1 MKYLTKTEFK
11 TAVGDL
17 ENLKGSRFAR
27 TLWNDWGEG
36 RLNFID
42 MEPGIIYIKVMKG
55 SSIKYMTLTD
65 SSINREWVGIYN
77 STTITTLN
85 APMNC
90 EIYSIPCSGPFP
102 HQSKF
107 PTIVTDNSGL
117 TYWSAG
123 RLQLNGYS
131 HKTLKIYTYGSI
143 SPPFMN
149 WAENPFD

>member
-65 SSINREWVGIYN
+65 SRTNREWVGIYN
-77 STTITTLN
+77 STTITTLK

-90 EIYSIPCSGPFP
+90 SIYSTTNQFTNQPILPSIN
-102 HQSKF
+102 
-107 PTIVTDNSGL
+107 TERNAL
-117 TYWSAG
+117 TYWNAG
-123 RLQLNGYS
+123 RLQLNGYVD
-131 HKTLKIYTYGSI
+131 KTLKIYTYDSI
-143 SPPFMN
+143 GPPFMN
-149 WAENPFD
+149 WTSNPFD

>member
-11 TAVGDL
+11 TAVGNL
-17 ENLKGSRFAR
+17 ENLRGSRFAR

-36 RLNFID
+36 IFNFID
-42 MEPGIIYIKVMKG
+42 MEPGIIYIKEIKG
-55 SSIKYMTLTD
+55 SSPTIQYLTLND
-65 SSINREWVGIYN
+65 SSINREWVRIYN

-90 EIYSIPCSGPFP
+90 EIYSTTSPTNQYY
-102 HQSKF
+102 QSIYINTEK
-107 PTIVTDNSGL
+107 NAL
-117 TYWSAG
+117 TYGNA
-123 RLQLNGYS
+123 R
-131 HKTLKIYTYGSI
+131 KIYTYGSI